1 MSQRAPG
8 HEPDQAGGLRKVV
21 AASMAG
27 TVVEWYEFF
36 LYGTAATL
44 VFSKIFFPASDNPLD
59 AILAAFVT
67 YAVGFVARP
76 LGGLVFGHFGDRYGR
91 KTLLQV
97 SIVLVGVATFAMG
110 CIPSFD
116 TIGYWA
122 PGILVAL
129 RFVQGFA
136 VGGEWGGAVLLVA
149 EHSPDESRGFW
160 ASWPQAG
167 VPAGNLLATVV
178 LLGLTS
184 TLSEESFLSWGWRV
198 AFWLS
203 AVIVLVGYYIRT
215 RVSDAPIFLEAQA
228 EVEQR
233 AEASYGVL
241 EVVRRYPRGVL
252 TAMGLRFVENVMYYL
267 VVTFSITYLSV
278 VVETSTSDILRLM
291 LLAHAVHFV
300 VIPLVGALGDR
311 VGRRPVYVAGAVL
324 AGTWGFFAFPM
335 FDTADDLFILA
346 AIVLGLMIHALMY
359 AGQPAIM
366 AEMFPTRMRYSGVSL
381 GYQVTSIVAGSLA
394 PIIATALLD
403 RYGSS
408 VPIALYLAAAAVVT
422 IVAALAARETR
433 GISLRD
439 VDRAESETAFL
450 QAGRE

>member
-184 TLSEESFLSWGWRV
+184 TLSILDSG
-198 AFWLS
+198 
-203 AVIVLVGYYIRT
+203 
-215 RVSDAPIFLEAQA
+215 
-228 EVEQR
+228 
-233 AEASYGVL
+233 
-241 EVVRRYPRGVL
+241 
-252 TAMGLRFVENVMYYL
+252 
-267 VVTFSITYLSV
+267 
-278 VVETSTSDILRLM
+278 ETEGM
-291 LLAHAVHFV
+291 
-300 VIPLVGALGDR
+300 
-311 VGRRPVYVAGAVL
+311 
-324 AGTWGFFAFPM
+324 
-335 FDTADDLFILA
+335 
-346 AIVLGLMIHALMY
+346 
-359 AGQPAIM
+359 
-366 AEMFPTRMRYSGVSL
+366 
-381 GYQVTSIVAGSLA
+381 
-394 PIIATALLD
+394 
-403 RYGSS
+403 GSS
-408 VPIALYLAAAAVVT
+408 
-422 IVAALAARETR
+422 
-433 GISLRD
+433 
-439 VDRAESETAFL
+439 
-450 QAGRE
+450 